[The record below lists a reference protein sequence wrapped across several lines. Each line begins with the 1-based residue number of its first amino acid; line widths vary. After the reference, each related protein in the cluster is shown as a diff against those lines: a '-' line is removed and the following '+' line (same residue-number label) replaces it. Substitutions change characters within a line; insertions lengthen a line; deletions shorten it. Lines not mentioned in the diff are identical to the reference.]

1 MLNVKIELIPVV
13 TGANGTM
20 SNSLRKYL
28 SNISGKHT
36 IKELQKTAIL
46 GTALILEK
54 VLMQKYRT
62 FNMGNTVTCIRN
74 YIYRTAA
81 TLYTIET
88 SFVLDTN
95 CKYPA

>member
-1 MLNVKIELIPVV
+1 MSNVKTELIPVV

-20 SNSLRKYL
+20 SKSFRKYL

-46 GTALILEK
+46 GTACILEK

-62 FNMGNTVTCIRN
+62 FNVGNTMACIRN
-74 YIYRTAA
+74 
-81 TLYTIET
+81 
-88 SFVLDTN
+88 
-95 CKYPA
+95 